1 MWNRTRERDLGRAVD
16 IADTSG
22 KRRVGLLK
30 HERLETGEG
39 LWIVPCESVHTFFMK
54 FPIDLVYL
62 DRRHKV
68 RKVRSAVPPSAAFF
82 RLSVRPACVLELP
95 AGTVERSGTQ
105 TGDKLLVEE
114 LKDIR
119 AANERE

>member
-1 MWNRTRERDLGRAVD
+1 LGRAVD

-68 RKVRSAVPPSAAFF
+68 RKVRSAVPPW
-82 RLSVRPACVLELP
+82 RLSGCLFAHSVLELP

-105 TGDKLLVEE
+105 TGDELLVEE